1 MVRLF
6 QEFENRTRVGGIF
19 VSRVN
24 TDNSSDYNLTYAVDG
39 TYGIGEAINLT
50 GWAAGTTTPG
60 VDNGQYGFNFR
71 SSYNTREWRLSATY
85 REIGAEF
92 NPEVGF
98 LPRRDYRHITTLILR
113 AFRFPNVEWFRELR
127 PHILWRQFWDLEG
140 FTESYSVHID
150 NHFEFSN
157 GAFFQL
163 PAVNF
168 TGEGLKEPFEISE
181 GVVIPPGTYEN
192 FDWGFRANTNLS
204 APFSVQGTIDA
215 GGFYSGRRVGT
226 TTTVNYRY
234 QDKFITSLRVA
245 YFNVNL
251 NEGDFITSV
260 VALKG
265 SYSFTPRIF
274 LQATVQYNNETE
286 DVSSNIRFGWLN
298 TAGTAS
304 TSCTTTSSTSALSI
318 APDSREARKAGSSSS
333 STRSSSTSAGNRQ
346 FLGSHIVLITSGKSI
361 GS

>member
-24 TDNSSDYNLTYAVDG
+24 TDNADDYNLTYAVDG
-39 TYGIGEAINLT
+39 AYGIGEAINLT

-60 VDNGQYGFNFR
+60 VDNGQYGFNF
-71 SSYNTREWRLSATY
+71 SSAYDTRDWRLSATY

-98 LPRRDYRHITTLILR
+98 LPRRDYRHINTRIQR
-113 AFRFPNVEWFRELR
+113 NYRFPNVEWFRELR
-127 PHILWRQFWDLEG
+127 PHVSWQQFWDLEG
-140 FTESYSVHID
+140 FSESYTVHID
-150 NHFEFSN
+150 SHWEFSN

-168 TGEGLKEPFEISE
+168 RGEGLKEPFEISE
-181 GVVIPPGTYEN
+181 GIVIPPGTYET

-204 APFSVQGTIDA
+204 APFSVNGTIDV
-215 GGFYSGRRVGT
+215 GGFYSGRRIGT

-245 YFNVNL
+245 YFDVNL
-251 NEGDFITSV
+251 KEGDFITSV

-265 SYSFTPRIF
+265 SYAFSPRIF
-274 LQATVQYNNETE
+274 LEATVQYNNETE
-286 DVSSNIRFGWLN
+286 DVGGNVRFGWLN
-298 TAGTAS
+298 TAGTGLYVVYNDIQHFGAFDR
-304 TSCTTTSSTSALSI
+304 TGFDRG
-318 APDSREARKAGSSSS
+318 PKG
-333 STRSSSTSAGNRQ
+333 RQ
-346 FLGSHIVLITSGKSI
+346 FIIKYTKQFDI
-361 GS
+361 GR